1 MTALSAQAMGTL
13 QQKLQSDAQTRIIA
27 KYAALGYTA
36 EQITRAIVND
46 PDYQAI
52 AKDYGIGGK
61 YWTMSASFTTALAGL
76 MGGNIQGA
84 VVGAAGPYLAS
95 LVKQISAEDEP
106 LRVVL
111 HTALG
116 AFLAAAQGG
125 NAAAGAAG
133 ALAGTASAGTAE
145 QLARLIFNSGPNGTL
160 TEDQKQVIDN
170 LVVIAGSVAGGVA
183 GGGLSGVGSGANTA
197 KNEVE
202 NNYLSSSEKSRQ
214 TELNHKQN
222 LTPEE
227 QKERDA
233 LNRKD
238 AQTSKALVDA
248 CMKGSASACIA
259 ARQDAI
265 EKQATYKNLG
275 YQNPKEAQ
283 DGYQQI
289 QALLEGT
296 NEEAKQ
302 TQALFTGMVA
312 AYMRTGMSEESAKSA
327 VGYQLG
333 AMYIVGGI
341 AGIGSLYDTAK
352 IPSSSISN
360 VKALSA
366 NEANAPFIANGWSA
380 PYDTATQV
388 RTFTTTSNLTL
399 CASFDGR

>member
-1 MTALSAQAMGTL
+1 M
-13 QQKLQSDAQTRIIA
+13 
-27 KYAALGYTA
+27 
-36 EQITRAIVND
+36 
-46 PDYQAI
+46 
-52 AKDYGIGGK
+52 
-61 YWTMSASFTTALAGL
+61 
-76 MGGNIQGA
+76 
-84 VVGAAGPYLAS
+84 
-95 LVKQISAEDEP
+95 
-106 LRVVL
+106 
-111 HTALG
+111 
-116 AFLAAAQGG
+116 
-125 NAAAGAAG
+125 
-133 ALAGTASAGTAE
+133 
-145 QLARLIFNSGPNGTL
+145 
-160 TEDQKQVIDN
+160 
-170 LVVIAGSVAGGVA
+170 
-183 GGGLSGVGSGANTA
+183 
-197 KNEVE
+197 VE

-248 CMKGSASACIA
+248 CMKGSTSACIA

-265 EKQATYKNLG
+265 EKQSTYQNLG

-296 NEEAKQ
+296 SEEAKQ

-341 AGIGSLYDTAK
+341 AGIGSGKAVDEGLTPGTK
-352 IPSSSISN
+352 PGVSSTGKDGSLPEGKPASGADN
-360 VKALSA
+360 AATYPKLNDALTQQ
-366 NEANAPFIANGWSA
+366 NLDNIAAQGSEIGG
-380 PYDTATQV
+380 
-388 RTFTTTSNLTL
+388 SG
-399 CASFDGR
+399 SG